1 MEKVTKEIRVTFNL
15 KNEIDRDLYQKI
27 LNLSKT
33 QPGRVVKRIVAENI
47 DNDISNQDGNNVNI
61 KLLEVLDKLYNK
73 IDNLT
78 ASQNTV
84 PSTTKLEP
92 TINQVDLTAN
102 ISSQDIDD
110 IDF

>member
-1 MEKVTKEIRVTFNL
+1 MEKVKKEIRVTFNL
-15 KNEIDRDLYQKI
+15 ENEIDRELYQKI

-47 DNDISNQDGNNVNI
+47 DNDITSQNGNNVNI
-61 KLLEVLDKLYNK
+61 KLLEVLDKLSNK

-78 ASQNTV
+78 TSQNTV
-84 PSTTKLEP
+84 SNATKLEP
-92 TINQVDLTAN
+92 TIKQVDLTAN
-102 ISSQDIDD
+102 ISSQDLDD

>member
-1 MEKVTKEIRVTFNL
+1 MEKVKKEIRVTFNL
-15 KNEIDRDLYQKI
+15 ENEMDRELYQKI

-47 DNDISNQDGNNVNI
+47 DNDISNQNGNNVNI
-61 KLLEVLDKLYNK
+61 KLLEVLDKLSNK

-78 ASQNTV
+78 TSQNTV
-84 PSTTKLEP
+84 SNATKLEP

-102 ISSQDIDD
+102 ISSQDLDD